1 MLQEG
6 DNGQRTAGNVRFVE
20 DGREAVDG
28 EFTHVM
34 VRLKTPELE
43 IVDTL
48 IAAGIANNRAEAIRW
63 ALTRI
68 RERPAYEQLRKHTR
82 DIDRLKSEF

>member
-1 MLQEG
+1 MQED
-6 DNGQRTAGNVRFVE
+6 DNGQRTAGDVRFVE

-68 RERPAYEQLRKHTR
+68 RERPAYEQLREHTR
-82 DIDRLKSEF
+82 DIDRLKSQF